1 MAIQVIV
8 TSLHYMELSVI
19 NFSETKIVFM
29 LIYMYVCIYVSVCVC
44 AYIYLYILY
53 LSWFLKLHA
62 SRHIL
67 R

>member
-8 TSLHYMELSVI
+8 ISLHYMELSVI

-44 AYIYLYILY
+44 VHTYICIYYTCHG
-53 LSWFLKLHA
+53 F
-62 SRHIL
+62 
-67 R
+67 